1 MPRVE
6 KLGKKKAAK
15 VLHLLFPDG
24 ETQSFWRA
32 TADSPAE
39 YAARIARFSR
49 ALGKEQPRNGVQL
62 SEPRWQE
69 AAAAVQSRRSG
80 PLARVLIMP
89 SRCDPRPGPSSSMRE
104 KQHREIPG
112 YY

>member
-6 KLGKKKAAK
+6 KLGKKKSAK
-15 VLHLLFPDG
+15 VLHMLFPDG

-32 TADSPAE
+32 TAASAAE
-39 YAARIARFSR
+39 YSARIARFSR
-49 ALGKEQPRNGVQL
+49 ALGKEQSGNAVPL

-69 AAAAVQSRRSG
+69 AAAAVQSRRSR

-89 SRCDPRPGPSSSMRE
+89 NRCDPRPGPSLSSMRE
-104 KQHREIPG
+104 K
-112 YY
+112 